1 MMAIEVFWRGTVSV
15 GKVKN
20 PVGNKMREKARG
32 GQVKAE
38 EWNLSLCLSLLVLLL
53 AVDNRKRIVPSV
65 SDSSHRPPANLCNTS
80 SQSNPSGRLT
90 PPDRGA
96 NEGHVRYGGD

>member
-1 MMAIEVFWRGTVSV
+1 MMMAIEVFWRGTVSV

-38 EWNLSLCLSLLVLLL
+38 EWNLSLCLSTRLV
-53 AVDNRKRIVPSV
+53 V
-65 SDSSHRPPANLCNTS
+65 
-80 SQSNPSGRLT
+80 GR
-90 PPDRGA
+90 G
-96 NEGHVRYGGD
+96 